1 MTAGTSLA
9 PSLAASARLAGADP
23 SRASRLAVVDANT
36 RWTWAELDGR
46 ADAVAAAL
54 TEHGVEPGDRVALLA
69 RPSAEVVAILHG
81 IARVGA
87 AAAPLGTG
95 MTRREAGP
103 VAAVLGARIV
113 IAGPGFEDLGSLLAD
128 RVIGLPDVGGE
139 GGRPIP
145 AEKTPG
151 DASAPAVAILTS
163 GTTGRPKVAILSVAA
178 LTASAESWLAALP
191 PATGWLLAVG
201 LGHVAGM
208 GVVWRSALAGVPL
221 VVLERPDASA
231 IVTALAVDPW
241 PSHVSLVP
249 TVLERVLDITR
260 DAPPPAT
267 LRAVPVGGGSI
278 PPALVTRAL
287 KAGWPVVPTYG
298 LTEAGSGVTALPT
311 SEAAV
316 HPGSAGRALP
326 GFQLRISAPDAG
338 GIGDIEVRGDAIFDG
353 YLGDPDATASALT
366 ADGWLRSGDLGSL
379 DDAGRLT
386 VADRGTDRIVR
397 GGENISPAEVEA
409 VLLDHPAVADAAV
422 VARRDSGLGHVPVA
436 AIVVRQDATD
446 PGDEAL
452 AAFVGARLARFKVPV
467 AFVRVDALP
476 RTSGGKVRRADLRA
490 RLDPS
495 TPREQRLVRPG
506 GATIAYRTFGGG
518 PRHILLLHG
527 TLSTAAQ
534 LTGLARLI
542 AETPDSTVHAVD
554 RRGSGGSRLAEPQPI
569 DVAVHVADLTAILEA
584 EGAGAA
590 AVVGISYGACVALEF
605 AARRPDRTT
614 AIVAYEPPYGPAADA
629 ETQAAFADVAANTE
643 RAFAQAGSPAAAEAF
658 LTRVAGPD
666 AWSNLPERTRTF
678 LADEG
683 GSAYADAALIGF
695 DLDGLAAITSPVT
708 IVTGDASQ
716 PFYRPIA
723 DALADR
729 MPGAR
734 RIHLPGMS
742 HASPITDPG
751 PIADVIRA
759 ALEDRP
765 A

>member
-113 IAGPGFEDLGSLLAD
+113 IAGPGFEGLGSLLAD
-128 RVIGLPDVGGE
+128 RVIGLPDVRGE

-178 LTASAESWLAALP
+178 LTASTESWLAALP
-191 PATGWLLAVG
+191 AATGWLLAVG

-326 GFQLRISAPDAG
+326 GVQLRISAPDAG

-353 YLGDPDATASALT
+353 YLGDPDATASAVT
-366 ADGWLRSGDLGSL
+366 ADGWLRTGDLGSL
-379 DDAGRLT
+379 DVGGRLT
-386 VADRGTDRIVR
+386 VADRRTDRIVR

-422 VARRDSGLGHVPVA
+422 VARRDSGLGQVPVA

-452 AAFVGARLARFKVPV
+452 AEFVRARVARF
-467 AFVRVDALP
+467 
-476 RTSGGKVRRADLRA
+476 
-490 RLDPS
+490 
-495 TPREQRLVRPG
+495 
-506 GATIAYRTFGGG
+506 
-518 PRHILLLHG
+518 
-527 TLSTAAQ
+527 
-534 LTGLARLI
+534 
-542 AETPDSTVHAVD
+542 
-554 RRGSGGSRLAEPQPI
+554 
-569 DVAVHVADLTAILEA
+569 
-584 EGAGAA
+584 
-590 AVVGISYGACVALEF
+590 
-605 AARRPDRTT
+605 
-614 AIVAYEPPYGPAADA
+614 
-629 ETQAAFADVAANTE
+629 
-643 RAFAQAGSPAAAEAF
+643 
-658 LTRVAGPD
+658 
-666 AWSNLPERTRTF
+666 
-678 LADEG
+678 
-683 GSAYADAALIGF
+683 
-695 DLDGLAAITSPVT
+695 
-708 IVTGDASQ
+708 
-716 PFYRPIA
+716 
-723 DALADR
+723 
-729 MPGAR
+729 
-734 RIHLPGMS
+734 
-742 HASPITDPG
+742 
-751 PIADVIRA
+751 
-759 ALEDRP
+759 
-765 A
+765 